1 MFWLFLIAAL
11 SAALFVQL
19 GAASV
24 WVVVLSRILKA
35 LTGVVLVTASLIGA
49 LYLRRRR
56 RGICKLPPA

>member
-24 WVVVLSRILKA
+24 WVVVLSHIVKA
-35 LTGVVLVTASLIGA
+35 PLAVGLVLVLAAGA
-49 LYLRRRR
+49 WVLRR
-56 RGICKLPPA
+56 